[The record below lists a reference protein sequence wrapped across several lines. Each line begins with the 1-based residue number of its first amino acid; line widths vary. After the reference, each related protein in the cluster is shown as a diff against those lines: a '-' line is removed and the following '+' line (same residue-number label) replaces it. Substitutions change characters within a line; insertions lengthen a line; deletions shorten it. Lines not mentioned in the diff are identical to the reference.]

1 MLRVNEVK
9 LALDRDEKEIP
20 SLISKMLRIAESD
33 IISWSINKKSIDA
46 RNKSNIYMVYSI
58 DIKVNDEETLLK
70 RNHKKGI
77 LKVNEDSIIYQNKT
91 RTGLRPIIVGTGP
104 AGLFCGLV
112 LSELG
117 FNPIIIERGKT
128 VEERVKDVSKFWNT
142 GELNPESNVQFGEG
156 GAGTF
161 SDGKLTTQVN
171 NPRSKKILEYFV
183 EAGAPEEILYYNK
196 PHIGTDLLRGVVKNI
211 RNRIIS
217 NGGEIKFGKKLTGLS
232 ILENKITGIV
242 INNNEQIA
250 CDKLILALGHSARDT
265 FEMLNDSGIKIEQK
279 SFSIGVRIEHSQ
291 ALINKNQYG
300 ESFMHPKLKPAE
312 YKLSNHF
319 DNGRSAYTFCMC
331 PGGQVVAAAS
341 EEGMLVTNGMSKY
354 SRKLETANSALLV
367 GVGPDDFEGSH
378 PLAGV
383 EFQRKWERLAFIE
396 GGMNYNAPAQKVGD
410 FLKNKSSTSIG
421 ELDPSYLPGV
431 KMTDISNCLPDYV
444 VETLRKAIILFDK
457 RIKGFG
463 DESAIMTGVETR
475 SSSPIRIKRDED
487 FQSNI
492 KGIFPIGEGAGYA
505 GGIMSSALDGLRI
518 AEYLGFLKEEVK

>member
-9 LALDRDEKEIP
+9 LSLEQDEKDIP
-20 SLISKMLRIAESD
+20 SILASMLKISELE
-33 IISWSINKKSIDA
+33 IISWTISRKSIDA
-46 RNKSNIYMVYSI
+46 RNKTNIYVVYSI
-58 DIKVNDEETLLK
+58 DIEVKDEDKILK
-70 RNHKKGI
+70 RNHRKAITKIYEEEISYQKKLRRGP
-77 LKVNEDSIIYQNKT
+77 
-91 RTGLRPIIVGTGP
+91 RPIIVGTGP

-117 FNPIIIERGKT
+117 FNPLLIERGKM
-128 VEERVKDVSKFWNT
+128 VDERILDVYKFWDT
-142 GELNPESNVQFGEG
+142 GELNFESNVQFGEG

-211 RNRIIS
+211 RERIIS
-217 NGGEIKFGKKLTGLS
+217 NGGEVKFSKKLTDITIS
-232 ILENKITGIV
+232 NNKIAGIV
-242 INNNEQIA
+242 VNGNEKIV
-250 CDKLILALGHSARDT
+250 CDKLILALGHSSRDT
-265 FEMLNDSGIKIEQK
+265 FEMLYNIGINIEQK
-279 SFSIGVRIEHSQ
+279 SFSIGVRIEHPQ
-291 ALINKNQYG
+291 DLINKSQYG
-300 ESFMHPKLKPAE
+300 DNFMHPKLRPAE
-312 YKLSNHF
+312 YKLSSHF

-354 SRKLETANSALLV
+354 KRDLNNANSALLV
-367 GVGPDDFEGSH
+367 GVTPNDFGDTH

-396 GGMNYNAPAQKVGD
+396 GGRNYNAPAQKVGD
-410 FLKNKSSTSIG
+410 FLENNSLTEAK
-421 ELDPSYLPGV
+421 ELNPSYLPGV
-431 KMTDISNCLPDYV
+431 KITDISKCLPEYV
-444 VETLRKAIILFDK
+444 VETLRKAIISFDK
-457 RIKGFG
+457 KIKGFA
-463 DESAIMTGVETR
+463 DVNAIITGVETR
-475 SSSPIRIKRDED
+475 SSSPIRIKRGED

-505 GGIMSSALDGLRI
+505 GGIMSSALDGIRI
-518 AEYLGFLKEEVK
+518 AEYLDTIEEVN